1 MRTERI
7 PTVPRRWYWLA
18 LAVMVGLADQAIKG
32 LVQALMPYGQ
42 TIPLAPF
49 FNWGHW
55 WNTGAAF
62 SFLADAGG
70 WQRYLFLGLT
80 GMVTIV
86 LTILLCRPRPRLEA
100 LGYSLM
106 LGGALGNGIDRLVRG
121 YVVDYLD
128 VYWHEWHWP
137 AFNLADIALF
147 LGVIAFAIAAL
158 RERPSTR
165 VSE

>member
-7 PTVPRRWYWLA
+7 AIAPQGRYWLA
-18 LAVMVGLADQAIKG
+18 LASVVALADQAIKG
-32 LVQALMPYGQ
+32 LVQVLMPYGQ
-42 TIPLAPF
+42 AIPLAPF

-62 SFLADAGG
+62 SFLAEAGG

-80 GMVTIV
+80 GLVTIV
-86 LTILLCRPRPRLEA
+86 LTILLSRPRPRLEA

-106 LGGALGNGIDRLVRG
+106 LGGALGNGIDRLARG

-128 VYWHEWHWP
+128 VYWREWHWP

-158 RERPSTR
+158 RERPSPSG
-165 VSE
+165 SE

>member
-1 MRTERI
+1 MRTKRI
-7 PTVPRRWYWLA
+7 AMAPQSRYWLA
-18 LAVMVGLADQAIKG
+18 LAVMVGLADQVIKG

-42 TIPLAPF
+42 TIPLTPF

-55 WNTGAAF
+55 WNTGAAL
-62 SFLADAGG
+62 SFLADSGG
-70 WQRYLFLGLT
+70 WQRYLFLCFAGLA
-80 GMVTIV
+80 TIV
-86 LTILLCRPRPRLEA
+86 LTFLLCRPRPRLEA

-128 VYWHEWHWP
+128 IYWREWHWP

-158 RERPSTR
+158 RERPSPR
-165 VSE
+165 LSE

>member
-1 MRTERI
+1 MA
-7 PTVPRRWYWLA
+7 PQGCYWLA

-32 LVQALMPYGQ
+32 LVQTLMPYGQ
-42 TIPLAPF
+42 SIPLTPF

-62 SFLADAGG
+62 SFLANAGG

-80 GMVTIV
+80 GLVAIV
-86 LTILLCRPRPRLEA
+86 LAILLCRPRPRLEA

-106 LGGALGNGIDRLVRG
+106 LGGALGNGIDRLARG

-128 VYWHEWHWP
+128 VYWREWHWP

-147 LGVIAFAIAAL
+147 LGVLAFAMSAL
-158 RERPSTR
+158 GERPSSS

>member
-1 MRTERI
+1 MRTKWI
-7 PTVPRRWYWLA
+7 AMTPQSPYWLA
-18 LAVMVGLADQAIKG
+18 LAGLVGLADQVIKG

-42 TIPLAPF
+42 TIPLTSF

-80 GMVTIV
+80 GMVAIV

-106 LGGALGNGIDRLVRG
+106 LGGALGNGIDRLARG

-128 VYWHEWHWP
+128 VYWREWHWP
-137 AFNLADIALF
+137 AFNLADIALL

-158 RERPSTR
+158 RERPSSR
-165 VSE
+165 VFE